1 LERDCHLERQE
12 HLRTVSNQPSAC
24 LCHQRHSGKG
34 RSGKSRAEIQDESLF
49 IINLVM
55 MIERRYKVRFALGE
69 LQDLK
74 NVGDLLD
81 LL

>member
-1 LERDCHLERQE
+1 
-12 HLRTVSNQPSAC
+12 
-24 LCHQRHSGKG
+24 
-34 RSGKSRAEIQDESLF
+34 
-49 IINLVM
+49 M